1 MDSERQRHSDGKKE
15 ASWTVRLA
23 APNRRFDVR
32 GVDIVRNLKRS
43 AVFAFVFCLLL
54 ASVAAHAAATRCEA
68 YWNTTTTAREALWKT
83 IVSGAGNAATVAVM
97 DGGRIVYSEGFGPAD
112 RATNRPVT
120 ANTRFNIGSTSKMF
134 VAVATLLLADDGK
147 LSVDDPV
154 VKHLPEF
161 VMKDPRYRDITV
173 RMLFN
178 HSSGL
183 PGSTFEF
190 GFALDAKPHAVL
202 LERLKD
208 AKLKHAPGAMGI
220 YCNDGFTLAE
230 MIVER
235 LSGKKFT
242 DFLAERVFGP
252 LDMKNSGPS
261 IGEWRG
267 DVAAYYDADGKKY
280 PSEVVQ
286 VYGAG
291 GLSSTAEDLCRFA
304 DSFAPGGKH
313 ILSDASVAEILKSQP
328 TGITASLKG
337 PAILDAFG
345 WDDAWLTGYK
355 KLGFQVLS
363 KSGGTMFFSTNLAVL
378 PVKRMAVAVSISG
391 HASAE
396 AVTYAVMNALL
407 KDRGLP
413 FPEAP
418 AVRKPVEPQ
427 PIPPE
432 LLAHAGFY
440 ANQDGG
446 ARFAFD
452 TTKHALNIFP
462 LKQDASDADE
472 KPLLTLV
479 HNGGFFHD
487 AVKGLKYYFITK
499 DAQTRLVIGDIPRFG
514 GDSPDYLKIGAI
526 DKPVAFA
533 VDVDGKLWLRRNAS
547 PFVQVSQGLLMKS
560 SLHRELPGYMTFFGL
575 LRIET
580 PEFAG
585 IAATGSRDQVEII
598 LLGKDGDIRVKGAG
612 FVFSA
617 EGAATPL
624 AAGKTSVTIGAAGD
638 NEWTKLGTGAILSFA
653 RPDKGRIVVLKP
665 MDDDP
670 KVLFDSIVDS
680 GEVYAPEG
688 SFVFCAGNPGDAFEI
703 TAK

>member
-1 MDSERQRHSDGKKE
+1 MGK
-15 ASWTVRLA
+15 WRVRLSGA
-23 APNRRFDVR
+23 GSGYSR
-32 GVDIVRNLKRS
+32 GVGILRNPKRIVL
-43 AVFAFVFCLLL
+43 FIFVLCLSL
-54 ASVAAHAAATRCEA
+54 ASIEAYAAASSCEA
-68 YWNTTTTAREALWKT
+68 YLNTATTAREAIWKSLT
-83 IVSGAGNAATVAVM
+83 TGAGNAATIAVM

-112 RATNRPVT
+112 RATNSPVT
-120 ANTRFNIGSTSKMF
+120 AGTRFNIGSTSKMF

-154 VKHLPEF
+154 AKHLPEF
-161 VMKDPRYRDITV
+161 VMKDPRYKDITV

-190 GFALDAKPHAVL
+190 GYALDAKPHAVL

-267 DVAAYYDADGKKY
+267 DVAAYYDHDGKKY
-280 PSEVVQ
+280 PPEVVQ

-313 ILSDASVAEILKSQP
+313 ILSDASIAEILKSQP
-328 TGITASLKG
+328 TDFTPLLKG

-378 PVKRMAVAVSISG
+378 PAKRMAVAVSVSG
-391 HASAE
+391 HAAAD

-418 AVRKPVEPQ
+418 AVRKPAEPQ

-432 LLAHAGFY
+432 LLANAGFY
-440 ANQDGG
+440 CNRDGG
-446 ARFAFD
+446 SRIAFD
-452 TTKHALNIFP
+452 TTKHTLTVHRLRQSAGA
-462 LKQDASDADE
+462 KGGDE
-472 KPLLTLV
+472 PPVLTLV

-487 AVKGLKYYFITK
+487 AAKGTRYYFVTK
-499 DAQTRLVIGDIPRFG
+499 DAHTWLVIGDIPRFG
-514 GDSPDYLKIGAI
+514 ADSPEYMKLD
-526 DKPVAFA
+526 PVKTPVTFA
-533 VDVDGKLWLRRNAS
+533 EDLNGTFWLRRNAS
-547 PFVQVSQGLLMKS
+547 PFVQISEGLLMRS
-560 SLHRELPGYMTFFGL
+560 TTSEELPGYATFFGIVK
-575 LRIET
+575 IET
-580 PEFAG
+580 PEFAS
-585 IAATGSRDQVEII
+585 IAATGSRDQAAIT
-598 LLGKDGDIRVKGAG
+598 LLRKGGDVRLNAAG
-612 FVFSA
+612 FMFSPA
-617 EGAATPL
+617 RSAGAL
-624 AAGKTSVTIGAAGD
+624 AAGKTTVVIGADGE
-638 NEWTKLGTGAILSFA
+638 NEWRKLDTGAILSFT
-653 RPDKGRIVVLKP
+653 RPANGRVVVLKWE
-665 MDDDP
+665 DDS
-670 KVLFDSIVDS
+670 KALFDSIVDA
-680 GEVYAPEG
+680 GEIYAPAG
-688 SFVFCAGNPGDAFEI
+688 SFVFCAGKPGDAFEI

>member
-1 MDSERQRHSDGKKE
+1 M
-15 ASWTVRLA
+15 A
-23 APNRRFDVR
+23 APEGTPADDRATRPEGSCDNGEKRLHGRFDSR
-32 GVDIVRNLKRS
+32 GVDTVRNLKRS
-43 AVFAFVFCLLL
+43 VPFVSILCLLL
-54 ASVAAHAAATRCEA
+54 ASCAAHAAVVPSGDA
-68 YWNTTTTAREALWKT
+68 YRNTVTAAREALWKT
-83 IVSGAGNAATVAVM
+83 IVSGAGNAATIAVM

-120 ANTRFNIGSTSKMF
+120 ADTRFNIGSTSKMF

-154 VKHLPEF
+154 AKHLPEF

-190 GFALDAKPHAVL
+190 GYALDAKPHATL

-208 AKLKHAPGAMGI
+208 ATLKHAPGAMGI

-267 DVAAYYDADGKKY
+267 DVAAYYDAVGKKY
-280 PSEVVQ
+280 PPEVVQ

-313 ILSDASVAEILKSQP
+313 ILSDASVTEILKSQP
-328 TGITASLKG
+328 TDFTPLLKG

-345 WDDAWLTGYK
+345 WDDAQLTGYK
-355 KLGFQVLS
+355 KFGFQVLS
-363 KSGGTMFFSTNLAVL
+363 KSGGTMFFSTNLALL
-378 PVKRMAVAVSISG
+378 PSKRMAVAVSISG
-391 HASAE
+391 HAAAD

-418 AVRKPVEPQ
+418 SVHKPAEPQ

-440 ANQDGG
+440 ANRDGG
-446 ARFAFD
+446 ARIAFD
-452 TTKHALNIFP
+452 TTKHTLNVHR
-462 LKQDASDADE
+462 LGAKDE
-472 KPLLTLV
+472 PPVLTLV

-487 AVKGLKYYFITK
+487 GAKGTRYYFVAK
-499 DAQTRLVIGDIPRFG
+499 DGRTWLVIGDIPRFG
-514 GDSPDYLKIGAI
+514 ADSQEYLKIEPATN
-526 DKPVAFA
+526 PVTFA
-533 VDVDGKLWLRRNAS
+533 EDLNGTFWLRRDAS
-547 PFVQVSQGLLMKS
+547 PFVQVSDGLLTRS
-560 SLHRELPGYMTFFGL
+560 TTSAELPGYATFFGIV
-575 LRIET
+575 RIET
-580 PEFAG
+580 PDFAR
-585 IAATGSRDQVEII
+585 IAATGSRDQT
-598 LLGKDGDIRVKGAG
+598 DIALVKKGSDVRLKAAG
-612 FVFSA
+612 FTFSPVRSA
-617 EGAATPL
+617 GAL
-624 AAGKTSVTIGAAGD
+624 AAGKTAVTIGADGE
-638 NEWTKLGTGAILSFA
+638 NEWKRLDAGAILSFE
-653 RPDKGRIVVLKP
+653 RPEKGRVVVLTWGE
-665 MDDDP
+665 DDP
-670 KVLFDSIVDS
+670 KALFDSIVDS
-680 GEVYAPEG
+680 GDVYAPGG
-688 SFVFCAGNPGDAFEI
+688 SFVFCAGKPGDAFGI